1 MRSRSRRAPYGVW
14 IATTFA
20 PRDDERF
27 GLDRAQ
33 KQGKRNE
40 YFAKR
45 NETFRSAG
53 RKSLISLGSL
63 NQCFR
68 GIVCFQRFK
77 GLFVSP
83 FSALGC
89 HARESGHPDGL
100 SPRFGSRLRGD
111 DTRAEAPSPKRCA
124 TDRT

>member
-63 NQCFR
+63 NQCFAESFVFNGLKGFSFR
-68 GIVCFQRFK
+68 RFQRWAVMPAKAGIQTAFRRD
-77 GLFVSP
+77 F
-83 FSALGC
+83 
-89 HARESGHPDGL
+89 D
-100 SPRFGSRLRGD
+100 SRLRGD
-111 DTRAEAPSPKRCA
+111 DTRAEAPSPKR
-124 TDRT
+124 

>member
-1 MRSRSRRAPYGVW
+1 MTSVLASTKPK
-14 IATTFA
+14 
-20 PRDDERF
+20 
-27 GLDRAQ
+27 

-100 SPRFGSRLRGD
+100 SPRFGFPLARG
-111 DTRAEAPSPKRCA
+111 
-124 TDRT
+124 